1 MRVLDRHASVGWYL
15 FGSGLEGDPSTSLR
29 MTSKAL
35 RMTGKGVNCT
45 NVDSTECT
53 TSVMS
58 ADRIITVMS
67 TDRTITVMSTE
78 RSEWRDLQGVLRF
91 SYTE

>member
-58 ADRIITVMS
+58 A
-67 TDRTITVMSTE
+67 E